1 MRRHFIAGIVALLVL
16 EAGAFTYWNRDL
28 VGLSRSADVLAA
40 DPAFDGLADTAI
52 ARGSISRRVLERIAE
67 VAARRGNFALQ
78 ASALRRIALS
88 APDDGAVQLRLADA
102 LRAAGALDAA
112 DAIYTT
118 WLARTSAGGQP

>member
-52 ARGSISRRVLERIAE
+52 ARDSISRRVLERIAE